1 MQWMYNI
8 LIFYDIYLVLGFLI
22 YFEIDIFFIGN
33 NDNQYKVIYED
44 LELFYKFF
52 FFLFVE
58 IQFLLNDKWVQ
69 NLV

>member
-58 IQFLLNDKWVQ
+58 IQFLLNDK
-69 NLV
+69 